1 MNFKGE
7 YKENFNC
14 SACTTEQET
23 TEHVI
28 ECNEYKKLTE
38 HDTQG
43 FKINE
48 KEWLIKASE
57 TYKRIEETKELL
69 NYNIN

>member
-7 YKENFNC
+7 YKENVKI
-14 SACTTEQET
+14 ALHVLQRQET

-57 TYKRIEETKELL
+57 TYK
-69 NYNIN
+69 